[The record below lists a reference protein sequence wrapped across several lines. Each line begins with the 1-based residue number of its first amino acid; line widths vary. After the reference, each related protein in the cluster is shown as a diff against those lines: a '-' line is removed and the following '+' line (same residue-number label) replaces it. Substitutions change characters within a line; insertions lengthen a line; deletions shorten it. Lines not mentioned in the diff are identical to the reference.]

1 MLTLA
6 VVALLTLT
14 DPVSDIGDGTVRP
27 PTAAI
32 SRPIGALDVTQLEFY
47 ETEAV
52 TFSLTFASLTN
63 PFDLSNGFTFPV
75 IEVYI
80 DDYSDTGSTTLLPGS
95 GMRLPGGVT
104 WKYAFKL
111 TGDTLQLFEA
121 TANGWQDV
129 TSNYSITASVRGNSV
144 VVSSSLPYPKKFDA
158 YGMVGSYT
166 PFNETGWMPMSR
178 TKSPWAYSSDT
189 QNFPVL
195 DVIAPTFEAQRNALA
210 SGVLPVIKPPRPTN
224 PWIFVMIGGILLA
237 LVGVMLR
244 FAPNRKT
251 EIKPLASPKVA
262 VPERVQPGP
271 YQPEPLKTS
280 LPKRSTTLQNLTEDT
295 AATPGQLMAA
305 ERARAMIVGDRVARG
320 QTDEITS
327 DMELVS
333 ETDRSPQPDT
343 TTVNAAAT
351 TDLTDSDTVET
362 VEISTAIETSDTPET
377 STTGETFDAEKPEER
392 VVSSAAIPLFQAP
405 KIPVTSPVI
414 PQTSKPQI
422 PNTQVPKTDF
432 GASGLESWN
441 DYDDELANFNWNKP
455 STTANLKAEVAN
467 TKAEEQNPDVNS

>member
-14 DPVSDIGDGTVRP
+14 DPVSDIGDGSVRP

-47 ETEAV
+47 DTEAV

-63 PFDLSNGFTFPV
+63 PFELSKGFTFPV
-75 IEVYI
+75 IEVYV
-80 DDYSDTGSTTLLPGS
+80 DDYSDSGSTTLLPGS
-95 GMRLPGGVT
+95 GMRLPGGAS

-121 TANGWQDV
+121 TADGWQDV
-129 TSNYSITASVRGNSV
+129 SSKYPTTVSVQGNSI
-144 VVSSSLPYPKKFDA
+144 VVSSSLPYPERFDA

-178 TKSPWAYSSDT
+178 TKSPWAYSSNT
-189 QNFPVL
+189 QTFPVL

-224 PWIFVMIGGILLA
+224 PWIFVMVGGILLA

-244 FAPNRKT
+244 FAPNRKAPPLPSPT
-251 EIKPLASPKVA
+251 QKPATA
-262 VPERVQPGP
+262 HPGP
-271 YQPEPLKTS
+271 YQSESLKSS
-280 LPKRSTTLQNLTEDT
+280 LPKRSTTLQNLTEDEG
-295 AATPGQLMAA
+295 AMPAQLMAA
-305 ERARAMIVGDRVARG
+305 ERAKAMITGDRTARG
-320 QTDEITS
+320 QTS
-327 DMELVS
+327 DADMMLGSEVS
-333 ETDRSPQPDT
+333 TPSEVIEESP
-343 TTVNAAAT
+343 AT
-351 TDLTDSDTVET
+351 TDV
-362 VEISTAIETSDTPET
+362 DTPDTLAREDVIT
-377 STTGETFDAEKPEER
+377 QEDTNATEAEER

-405 KIPVTSPVI
+405 KIPVTPPVI
-414 PQTSKPQI
+414 PQTSRPQTSNQQI
-422 PNTQVPKTDF
+422 SKADF

-441 DYDDELANFNWNKP
+441 DYDDELANFDWDKSANTLKAKAESNKP
-455 STTANLKAEVAN
+455 ILENQK
-467 TKAEEQNPDVNS
+467 PDATS